1 MPGHA
6 GQLPLTICNP
16 AGTNRFNQE
25 YPRKSMNLSLGVIMD
40 PIQSI
45 KPVKDSTFAMML
57 EAQRR
62 GYEIWYMELSDLW
75 MLSDEAWGR
84 QRKLRLHDSSANW
97 FEFLEE
103 RTAPLGA
110 LDAILMRKDP
120 PFDMTYIMVTY
131 LLDAAMRAGAVVV
144 NPPGALRDFNEKMA
158 TTLFPQCC
166 VPMLVARDIGRLR
179 AFIIEAGHAVVKPVD
194 SMGGESIFSVMAD
207 DKNLNVILET
217 VTGHGKRYVM
227 AQHFIPEITAGDKR
241 ILMINGTPVPYSLA
255 RIPCAGEFRGNLA
268 AGGRGVGQPLS
279 ERDVWI
285 ANEVGTWLRENNVLF
300 AGLDVIGDYLTEIN
314 ITSPTCI
321 RELDAQ
327 FGLNISSDLFD
338 EIEQRCTAKSLS

>member
-1 MPGHA
+1 
-6 GQLPLTICNP
+6 
-16 AGTNRFNQE
+16 
-25 YPRKSMNLSLGVIMD
+25 MNLSLGVIMD

-241 ILMINGTPVPYSLA
+241 ILMINGTPVPFSLA